1 MLRSAAIVAG
11 LIYAVGAHAAPIEV
25 RVPEGYAHGFV
36 RFFAGREA
44 IASGEL
50 LQFLRGEEW
59 ENRLTV
65 SFDDGSSY
73 DETLTFTQARVF
85 RLRKY
90 HLIQRGPS
98 FPEATEVRFDD
109 GGSYRASIRKAG
121 EEEKV
126 AEGRIQI
133 PADVYNGLVS
143 VMLKNLAS
151 GESATVHT
159 LAFTPA
165 PHLLDANL
173 VPEGEDVFHVGDME
187 RSATRYRVVFKVS
200 GIAGA
205 AAKLIGKDPPDVTF
219 WIAKGHAPTFVRFEG
234 PLSANGPVWRAE
246 LGAPS
251 WR

>member
-1 MLRSAAIVAG
+1 
-11 LIYAVGAHAAPIEV
+11 
-25 RVPEGYAHGFV
+25 
-36 RFFAGREA
+36 
-44 IASGEL
+44 
-50 LQFLRGEEW
+50 
-59 ENRLTV
+59 
-65 SFDDGSSY
+65 
-73 DETLTFTQARVF
+73 
-85 RLRKY
+85 
-90 HLIQRGPS
+90 
-98 FPEATEVRFDD
+98 
-109 GGSYRASIRKAG
+109 
-121 EEEKV
+121 
-126 AEGRIQI
+126 
-133 PADVYNGLVS
+133 
-143 VMLKNLAS
+143 MLKNLAS